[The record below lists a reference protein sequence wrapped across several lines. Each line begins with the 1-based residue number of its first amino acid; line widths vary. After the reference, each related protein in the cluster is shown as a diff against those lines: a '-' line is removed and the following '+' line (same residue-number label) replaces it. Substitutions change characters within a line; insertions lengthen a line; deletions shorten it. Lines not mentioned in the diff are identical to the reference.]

1 MSTQN
6 RAISLRDKLNN
17 AGDELSYCSTGKTI
31 EILEDLSDNV
41 RLIMSKSEVECYD
54 TLHEIDN
61 LCYEA
66 ELRNNIDYSHEV
78 KKIAILYEDEVGL
91 CRG

>member
-1 MSTQN
+1 MSTNN
-6 RAISLRDKLNN
+6 RAVLLRDKLNY
-17 AGDELSYCSTGKTI
+17 AGDELSHCSTGKTL

-41 RLIMSKSEVECYD
+41 RLIMSKSTVECYD

-78 KKIAILYEDEVGL
+78 RKIISLYEAEVDL
-91 CRG
+91 

>member
-1 MSTQN
+1 
-6 RAISLRDKLNN
+6 
-17 AGDELSYCSTGKTI
+17 
-31 EILEDLSDNV
+31 
-41 RLIMSKSEVECYD
+41 MSKSEVECYD

-78 KKIAILYEDEVGL
+78 KKIRLLYEDEVGL
-91 CRG
+91 